1 MKYCFFERPIHK
13 QKLNNYS
20 AHVKLVSSISQFEVN
35 IKYRNNKNQF
45 SNSNEDVKDN
55 FKFKVS
61 KLSKLTYSFFEIPIH
76 KQKLNNSTHKKF
88 FSKGTREVKNR
99 QFQNMFSNL

>member
-1 MKYCFFERPIHK
+1 MKYCFFERPIDRK
-13 QKLNNYS
+13 KLNNYS
-20 AHVKLVSSISQFEVN
+20 AHVKLVSSIFQFEVN

-76 KQKLNNSTHKKF
+76 KQKLNNSKHKMF

>member
-61 KLSKLTYSFFEIPIH
+61 KLKYSFFEIPIH